1 MTSTARRARYRKDPA
16 FRETILESNRRS
28 RERHASPYRKQMDA
42 LASEICRVRDSLDA
56 RMLHAARLEKRL
68 LGLLAKREE
77 LRKRVQ

>member
-1 MTSTARRARYRKDPA
+1 MTSAARRARYRKDPA

-68 LGLLAKREE
+68 LGLLANREE